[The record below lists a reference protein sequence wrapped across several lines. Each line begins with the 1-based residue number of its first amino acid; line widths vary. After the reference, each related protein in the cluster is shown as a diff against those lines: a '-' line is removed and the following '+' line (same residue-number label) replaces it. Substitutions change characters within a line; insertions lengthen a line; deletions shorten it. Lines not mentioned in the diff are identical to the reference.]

1 MLNDNNEECAPN
13 EMGKV
18 SVKLPMPPAFMLTLW
33 GNDEAFIKKYLSES
47 PGYYTTGDAGVIDE
61 RGYLH
66 IMTRVDDVINTAGH
80 RISTGRLEEVVNEHP
95 SVVESAVVGYNDS
108 IRGECPLA
116 FVILKGSGAASK
128 AEEDKIKKEIN
139 DKVRTDVGAFAK
151 LIDVIIMQALPKTKS
166 GKILRGTIRSIVNQ
180 KKWNMPA
187 TLDDPES
194 LAGIERAAAAWL
206 AEL

>member
-1 MLNDNNEECAPN
+1 
-13 EMGKV
+13 MGKV
-18 SVKLPMPPAFMLTLW
+18 SIKLPMPPAFMLTLW

-47 PGYYTTGDAGVIDE
+47 PGYYTTGDAGIVDE
-61 RGYLH
+61 KGYVH

-80 RISTGRLEEVVNEHP
+80 RISTGRLEEVVNDHS
-95 SVVESAVVGYNDS
+95 SVVESAVVGYNDP

-116 FVILKGSGAASK
+116 YVILKGSGASSK
-128 AEEDKIKKEIN
+128 SEEDRIKKEIN

-180 KKWNMPA
+180 
-187 TLDDPES
+187 
-194 LAGIERAAAAWL
+194 
-206 AEL
+206 